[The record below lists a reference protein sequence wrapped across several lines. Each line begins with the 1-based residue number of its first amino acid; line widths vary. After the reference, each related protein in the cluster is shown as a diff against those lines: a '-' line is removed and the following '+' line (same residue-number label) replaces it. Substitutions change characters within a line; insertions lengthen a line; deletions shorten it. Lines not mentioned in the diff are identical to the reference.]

1 MLKIAAALDIAF
13 GQCVWNAVVME
24 IVRLCHANHYCRNA
38 IFSRHPALMGIVA
51 FYLQFVGS
59 SRDEAESGDVSTQA
73 SLYSLKRMPAGLRYL
88 HNKIKTSYAT

>member
-1 MLKIAAALDIAF
+1 
-13 GQCVWNAVVME
+13 
-24 IVRLCHANHYCRNA
+24 
-38 IFSRHPALMGIVA
+38 MGIVA